1 MGYTRKQSD
10 VASIGILSHAIQLLA
25 VRGPQMLA
33 TLARIIEMVHR
44 GDPELVNAVGRL
56 NPKTFDKLVQ
66 DLSTLQLSRARTL
79 STDDESLDVDALLGR
94 GAFAQAGRTQL
105 SIISTKFLGD
115 RLDIEFWMSQFLMA
129 VKRWGDQHPSPD
141 LQAVFLF
148 DEADFYLP
156 AQSKPSTK
164 GPMEDLLKRAR
175 SAGIGLILA
184 TQSPGDFDYKCRDNI
199 RTWLVGKIKEPTAIR
214 KMKPMLSDCKDDVS
228 LRLPV
233 QKTGEFHLLR
243 DGEATAFQ
251 ADRSLLVTEQLAE
264 EEILT
269 LANRAG

>member
-1 MGYTRKQSD
+1 
-10 VASIGILSHAIQLLA
+10 
-25 VRGPQMLA
+25 
-33 TLARIIEMVHR
+33 
-44 GDPELVNAVGRL
+44 
-56 NPKTFDKLVQ
+56 
-66 DLSTLQLSRARTL
+66 
-79 STDDESLDVDALLGR
+79 
-94 GAFAQAGRTQL
+94 
-105 SIISTKFLGD
+105 
-115 RLDIEFWMSQFLMA
+115 MSQFLMA

-148 DEADFYLP
+148 DEADLYLP

-175 SAGIGLILA
+175 SAGIGLLLA

-214 KMKPMLSDCKDDVS
+214 KMKPMLSECKDDVS
-228 LRLPV
+228 LRLPA

-243 DGEATAFQ
+243 DGEAIAFQ

>member
-1 MGYTRKQSD
+1 
-10 VASIGILSHAIQLLA
+10 
-25 VRGPQMLA
+25 
-33 TLARIIEMVHR
+33 
-44 GDPELVNAVGRL
+44 
-56 NPKTFDKLVQ
+56 VQ

-79 STDDESLDVDALLGR
+79 STDDEPLDVDRLLGR
-94 GAFAQAGRTQL
+94 GSHAKPGQTQL
-105 SIISTKFLGD
+105 SILSTKFLGD
-115 RLDIEFWMSQFLMA
+115 LLDVEFWMSQFLMA
-129 VKRWGDQHPSPD
+129 VKRWGDQHPSPE

-148 DEADFYLP
+148 DEADLYLP

-199 RTWLVGKIKEPTAIR
+199 RTWMVGKIKEPTAIR
-214 KMKPMLSDCKDDVS
+214 KMKPMLAECKEDVS
-228 LRLPV
+228 IKLPA

-243 DGEATAFQ
+243 DAEALAFQ